1 MVKRV
6 LPVFVPGKMDW
17 TEVSRVPDMGAD
29 PLKEFFEFGSRG
41 RELLNTAL
49 QVFHLHEESRVYNL
63 AMTQSNDPVKDG
75 FYAQARI
82 WWDPET
88 GGVVQE
94 LTLPGFIREF
104 MRLEEVWWQECG
116 ESKTMRRDIWGA
128 TEKSAPT
135 IHLRFA
141 LMRETHVRD
150 ETRQI
155 EYRVWSYPFPIG
167 AQGQKR

>member
-6 LPVFVPGKMDW
+6 LPVFVTGKTDW
-17 TEVSRVPDMGAD
+17 PKVPPVPNMGAD
-29 PLKEFFEFGSRG
+29 PLQEFFEVGSG
-41 RELLNTAL
+41 REILNAGL
-49 QVFHLHEESRVYNL
+49 RVFHLHEECRVYSV
-63 AMTQSNDPVKDG
+63 AMTQSTNPGEDG
-75 FYAQARI
+75 FYNQARI

-88 GGVVQE
+88 GGVAQE

-116 ESKTMRRDIWGA
+116 ESKMMRRNIWGA

-141 LMRETHVRD
+141 LMRETHISGG
-150 ETRQI
+150 TRRI
-155 EYRVWSYPFPIG
+155 EYRLWSYPFPTG